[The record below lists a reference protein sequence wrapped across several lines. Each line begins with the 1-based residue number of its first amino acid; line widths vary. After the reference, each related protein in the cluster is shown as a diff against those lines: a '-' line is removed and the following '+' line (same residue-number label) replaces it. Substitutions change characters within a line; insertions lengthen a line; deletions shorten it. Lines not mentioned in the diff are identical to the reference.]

1 MSNLTELKKQYKAL
15 GKEIKKIEDS
25 PFVPGWYMYW
35 DNDQELYHIEY
46 IKTEHVYKGAF
57 WDNIVPVTQELL
69 NKFLPK
75 MYDWSKAPDWA
86 QWAATDADGNAFW
99 YHRKPEK
106 STPELVWFYTHVS
119 DEVMPSSDILRYT
132 SNWEDSLEERP
143 EGAK

>member
-1 MSNLTELKKQYKAL
+1 MSNLTELKKQYEAL
-15 GKEIKKIEDS
+15 GEEIKKLEDS

-35 DNDQELYHIEY
+35 DDDQELYHIEY
-46 IKTEHVYKGAF
+46 IKTEHVYKGAC
-57 WDNIVPVTQELL
+57 WHNIVPVTQELL

-86 QWAATDADGNAFW
+86 QWAATDKDGYGFW
-99 YHRKPEK
+99 YHKKPEK
-106 STPELVWFYTHVS
+106 STTEVCWFYTHAL
-119 DEVMPSSDILRYT
+119 DEVMPSSDIVRHT